1 MQTPGIHHVSS
12 IAAHPQ
18 RNLDFYGPLL
28 GLRPVK
34 LTVNFDLPETY
45 HLYYGDLAG
54 SPGTILTMFPWPNAR
69 RGRPG
74 AGQIAATGFAIAP
87 ESLGY
92 WRDRLRGQGVGIE
105 VEGPTR
111 RFDEEVLRFTD
122 HDGLVN
128 ELVAREGTRPTQSW
142 ESGPVPPEHAI
153 AGFSGVTLHSRQPE
167 ATARV
172 LTELL
177 GFEPAGEEAG
187 RQRFVADRQALGAVV
202 DLAPAPD
209 VSGTEG
215 TGTVHHVAFR
225 ARDDAEQAEWRER
238 VAAAGLEVTPVR
250 DRQYFRSIYFREPG
264 GVLFEIATDQPGF
277 ATDETVE
284 QLGSHLKLP
293 PWLETRRPAIERGLL
308 PITLPSGARIPA

>member
-1 MQTPGIHHVSS
+1 MQTPGIHHVTS
-12 IAAHPQ
+12 IAAEPQ
-18 RNLDFYGPLL
+18 QNLDFYGPLL

-34 LTVNFDLPETY
+34 LTVNFDLPQTY
-45 HLYYGDLAG
+45 HLYYGDLTG
-54 SPGTILTMFPWPNAR
+54 SPGTILTMFPWPKGR

-92 WRDRLRGQGVGIE
+92 WRDRLREQDVE
-105 VEGPTR
+105 VEGPLP
-111 RFDEEVLRFTD
+111 RFDEEVLRFVD
-122 HDGLVN
+122 HDGLIN
-128 ELVAREGTRPTQSW
+128 ELVAREGVRPAHAW
-142 ESGPVPPEHAI
+142 EGGPVPVEHAI

-177 GFEPAGEEAG
+177 GFTPAGEEAG
-187 RQRFVADRQALGAVV
+187 RQRFLADRQALGAVV
-202 DLAPAPD
+202 DLEPAPAVD
-209 VSGTEG
+209 GTEG

-225 ARDDAEQAEWRER
+225 TRDDAEQAAWRER
-238 VAAAGLEVTPVR
+238 IAAAGLAVTPVR

-264 GVLFEIATDQPGF
+264 GVLFEIATDAPGF

-293 PWLETRRPAIERGLL
+293 PWLEERRAAIERGLL
-308 PITLPSGARIPA
+308 PVRLPSGARVPA